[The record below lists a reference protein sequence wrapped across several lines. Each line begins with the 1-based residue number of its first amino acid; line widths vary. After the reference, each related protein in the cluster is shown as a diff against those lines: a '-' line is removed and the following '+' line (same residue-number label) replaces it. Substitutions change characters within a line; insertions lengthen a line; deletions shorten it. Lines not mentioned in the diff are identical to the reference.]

1 MRVQF
6 YLERT
11 NSMYFIGN
19 FQYLTDQEQNK
30 EQERR
35 HGFFSMMVQADSSDE
50 AVEKFRKRLITFRQ
64 SSSFFEG
71 HCTIYISQLLE
82 FDQVPDQEAVMLN
95 LKSYMGDPVLPF
107 ISCVVPTE
115 QSNAC
120 TIQEWEDSQPLTEGQ
135 QDSLFLQFH

>member
-1 MRVQF
+1 
-6 YLERT
+6 
-11 NSMYFIGN
+11 MYFIGN
-19 FQYLTDQEQNK
+19 FQYLTDQEQDK

-35 HGFFSMMVQADSSDE
+35 HGFFSMMVQADSSEE
-50 AVEKFRKRLITFRQ
+50 AMEKFQKRLIIFRQ

-82 FDQVPDQEAVMLN
+82 FDEVPDQEAVMLN

-120 TIQEWEDSQPLTEGQ
+120 SIQEWEDSRPLTEGQ